1 MKQFTCKH
9 CCQVIVFG
17 REIIG
22 AANIASEIMKHQLTC
37 SSNIEPLVLPI
48 SVQRLKKGGKRLLKL
63 NNTIF
68 DPSQSLNGL
77 KDSIGNLK
85 VIAQELS
92 DEQMESDCCTLH
104 DLIIDLENSLK
115 EKYLWK

>member
-9 CCQVIVFG
+9 CNQTISFG
-17 REIIG
+17 KEIIG
-22 AANIASEIMKHQLTC
+22 AAKIADEIQKHQAVC
-37 SSNIEPLVLPI
+37 CCNEEPLILPI
-48 SVQRLKKGGKRLLKL
+48 SVRRLKRDGKRLLKL

-68 DPSQSLNGL
+68 DPSQSLNSM

-85 VIAQELS
+85 VIAQELT
-92 DEQMESDCCTLH
+92 DNQMEEDCCILH
-104 DLIIDLENSLK
+104 DMIIDLENSLK

>member
-1 MKQFTCKH
+1 MKQFNCKH
-9 CCQVIVFG
+9 CGQDVHFG

-22 AANIASEIMKHQLTC
+22 IANISDAIRKHEINC
-37 SSNIEPLVLPI
+37 SCNDEPLILPI
-48 SVQRLKKGGKRLLKL
+48 SVRRLKRDGNRLLKL

-92 DEQMESDCCTLH
+92 DKQMEDACCTIH
-104 DLIIDLENSLK
+104 DLIIDLVTSMK